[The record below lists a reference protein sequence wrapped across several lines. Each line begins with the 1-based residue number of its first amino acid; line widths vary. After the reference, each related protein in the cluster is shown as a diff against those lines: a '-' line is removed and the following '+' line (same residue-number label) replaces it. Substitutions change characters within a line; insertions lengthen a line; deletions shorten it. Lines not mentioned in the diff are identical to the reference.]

1 MTPRC
6 HHFRPRLECLEGR
19 DTPSNFTV
27 NFSVLTHT
35 LTIVGDNAN
44 NSLTVQGDA
53 GDPTKFHL
61 SSPSDTFNHN
71 PGTFDSP
78 SGVKNITIQML
89 GGDDSV
95 TFGNSVPIDLKG
107 NLSVSGGDGANSV
120 TATDLKV
127 EKNFSIT
134 NGKNT
139 SGTDVNNLVNLTVGG
154 SLTISNGA
162 GDTST
167 IIARNSAGV
176 STIGGSLSITNGA
189 GEDHN
194 NIYDTNVG
202 GNVTVNNGHGN
213 AQSGL
218 AGFTWF
224 YDFNNTGHP
233 AQIKGNYTVT
243 YLDGNVS
250 SYDGI
255 WDTAVHG
262 NVTFNHGS
270 GSATT
275 NIDGF
280 VTSLPVIIQGN
291 LTMTGSGANTVT
303 IGTEYQHTGLILGK
317 NLTVTTG
324 AGDDKLTFNKLD
336 VGGITTLA
344 QGNGNNT
351 FTVDDSVFIGKFT
364 LTTGS
369 GNDQV
374 FLDHTTGTSAPTIFE
389 GPVLINQGAGIDSAV
404 RDGTTDANQ
413 ELICLS
419 TFVIHYGGNGGDSSS
434 FNFSQEI
441 FPFGG
446 FIQWVP

>member
-1 MTPRC
+1 MSLCR
-6 HHFRPRLECLEGR
+6 HHFRPRLERLEGR

-27 NFSVLTHT
+27 SFSGLTHT
-35 LTIVGDNAN
+35 LTIVGDSAN

-53 GDPTKFHL
+53 GDATKFHL
-61 SSPSDTFNHN
+61 SSASDTFNHN
-71 PGTFDSP
+71 PGPFDSP

-89 GGDDSV
+89 AGDDSV
-95 TFGNSVPIDLKG
+95 TFGNTVPIDLKG
-107 NLSVSGGDGANSV
+107 NLSISGGDGAKSV

-139 SGTDVNNLVNLTVGG
+139 SGTDVNTLLNLTVGG
-154 SLTISNGA
+154 SLTINNGT

-167 IIARNSAGV
+167 SIYRDSAGI
-176 STIGGSLSITNGA
+176 STIGGNLSITNGA

-194 NIYDTNVG
+194 SIYDTNVG
-202 GNVTVNNGHGN
+202 GNVTINNGHGN
-213 AQSGL
+213 AQTGL
-218 AGFTWF
+218 AGYTWF
-224 YDFNNTGHP
+224 FNVNNTGYR
-233 AQIKGNYTVT
+233 AQIKGNYTVS

-255 WDTAVHG
+255 WDTEVHG

-275 NIDGF
+275 NFDGYQ
-280 VTSLPVIIQGN
+280 TALPVIIRGN
-291 LTMTGSGANTVT
+291 LTLTGSGANTVT
-303 IGTEYQHTGLILGK
+303 IGTQYNHTGLILDK
-317 NLTVTTG
+317 NLTITTG
-324 AGDDKLTFNKLD
+324 AAADTLTFNKLEVD
-336 VGGITTLA
+336 GITRLD

-351 FTVDDSVFIGKFT
+351 ATIDDSVFVGKFT

-374 FLDHTTGTSAPTIFE
+374 FLDHTAGTSAPTIFE
-389 GPVLINQGAGIDSAV
+389 APVLISLGAGADFVA
-404 RDGTTDANQ
+404 RDGTADANQ
-413 ELICLS
+413 EIIALS
-419 TFVIHYGGNGGDSSS
+419 TFVIHYGGNAGDSTSY
-434 FNFSQEI
+434 NTAQEI

-446 FIQWVP
+446 SIQWIP